1 MPSLPRNKK
10 TRQIGM
16 MLADCLTC
24 DATGTVSK
32 EIFDK
37 EIEERR
43 IPTEMIQPRFET
55 DYRELDKQNFKNK
68 MHNANVAYLNQPLN
82 LNKAIQNS
90 PAHDRLTESEI
101 NKLKSQVQPR
111 EDDML
116 NAQREAVASED
127 IETETQTEIKTQTK
141 DKVKSK
147 KRGAK

>member
-1 MPSLPRNKK
+1 MPTCPACRGTKK

-43 IPTEMIQPRFET
+43 IPTEMIQPKFET

-90 PAHDRLTESEI
+90 PAHERLTDAEI
-101 NKLKSQVQPR
+101 NKLKSQVKPR

-127 IETETQTEIKTQTK
+127 VQTEIKTETQT
-141 DKVKSK
+141 KVKSK